1 MDDKTQQ
8 ALAGL
13 IGGVAAGAVGGEGE
27 IVRGQTI
34 AQSATE
40 FNRQL
45 HEKEVK
51 FIEEKAK
58 EYAEQN
64 HISQEEAQ
72 KILYLGA
79 MYYNNKSTQTLIDKL
94 VAFYSDTDENSHYTL
109 QDIENAFLF
118 LQQESQGMQFQSVE
132 SPYYQDNTLQGYFTS
147 TQEQFE
153 NNSLT
158 MPMQVGGMQ
167 DESYIF
173 FPTTPIL
180 KTTTQAGTTIGKATV
195 NVADDLY
202 LKTSIKTENYLQ
214 NTVVPRVK
222 EGYYGAVNYVYQPEN
237 VVKGITIVDTVYGAV
252 SPEPPATGTQAIG
265 AGVIKMYDL
274 LENKKK

>member
-27 IVRGQTI
+27 IARGQTI

-45 HEKEVK
+45 HEKEVN

-94 VAFYSDTDENSHYTL
+94 VAFYSDTDENSRYTL

-118 LQQESQGMQFQSVE
+118 LQQESQGMLFQSVE
-132 SPYYQDNTLQGYFTS
+132 SGLFK
-147 TQEQFE
+147 
-153 NNSLT
+153 
-158 MPMQVGGMQ
+158 
-167 DESYIF
+167 
-173 FPTTPIL
+173 IL
-180 KTTTQAGTTIGKATV
+180 CQSGKILTTQGLTHE
-195 NVADDLY
+195 DR
-202 LKTSIKTENYLQ
+202 S
-214 NTVVPRVK
+214 RCR
-222 EGYYGAVNYVYQPEN
+222 AVC
-237 VVKGITIVDTVYGAV
+237 A
-252 SPEPPATGTQAIG
+252 
-265 AGVIKMYDL
+265 
-274 LENKKK
+274 